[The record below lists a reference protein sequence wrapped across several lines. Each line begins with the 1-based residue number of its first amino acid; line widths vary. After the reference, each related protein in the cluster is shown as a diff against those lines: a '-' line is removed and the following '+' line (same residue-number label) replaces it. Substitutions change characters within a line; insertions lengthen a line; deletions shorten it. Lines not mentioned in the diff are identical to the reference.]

1 MYDWLLIFVKC
12 FAAIFVVLDAIGN
25 IPMFYALNKRYSE
38 KVKHKNIRIAILIA
52 TAILLPFLFFG
63 MYILGFF
70 GVTISGFKI
79 AGGIILFLIGL
90 KVVLGINS
98 SDGEKYSDVSIVPM
112 ATPLIAGP
120 GTITTVMILSGIYGY
135 IIPFTALM
143 ANLAINFVMLSY
155 SDKLINLLGKQGS
168 EVISKILGMILV
180 AISVEM
186 VISGLG
192 GFLVPGLITLK

>member
-25 IPMFYALNKRYSE
+25 IPLFHSLNNRYSE
-38 KVKHKNIRIAILIA
+38 KVKHKNIRIAIIIA

-63 MYILGFF
+63 TYILGFF

-90 KVVLGINS
+90 KVVLGVGS
-98 SDGEKYSDVSIVPM
+98 SNGEKYSDVSIVPM

-135 IIPFTALM
+135 IIPFTALL
-143 ANLAINFVMLSY
+143 ANLFINFVMLSY
-155 SDKLINLLGKQGS
+155 SDKLTNLLGKQGS